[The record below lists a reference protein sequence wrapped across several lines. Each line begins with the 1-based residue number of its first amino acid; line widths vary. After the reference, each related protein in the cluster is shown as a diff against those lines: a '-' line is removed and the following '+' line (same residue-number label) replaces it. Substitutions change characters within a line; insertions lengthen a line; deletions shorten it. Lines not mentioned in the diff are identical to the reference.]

1 MASAIDERAL
11 AERQRGEKWRK
22 ARRMA
27 PLYVFLLFPMAAVF
41 IFHYIPIYGVQ
52 IAFKEFQIGRG
63 IWASPWAGF
72 LQFEMLFSNPFFGR
86 IMRNTVILSLLR
98 IGFAVPAPLL
108 LALLINEVGRMP
120 VKRTIQSISYL
131 PHFMSWVVLS
141 GMLFEVLSPQRGL
154 VALSA
159 NLFGTP
165 AVNLFTDEA
174 FFRPLLVTSDIWK
187 EAGWGAIIYLAAIAS
202 IDPELYEASSIDG
215 ANRLQRAWHITIP
228 SLVPV
233 LTILLL
239 LRIGNIMEAGFDQV
253 LNLYSPPVYEVGD
266 IIDTYEYRVGLID
279 RRYDFSTAVGLFKN
293 GIGLALLLGVNVFVR
308 RHSDYGLW

>member
-1 MASAIDERAL
+1 MASAVGDTAL
-11 AERQRGEKWRK
+11 AARQRGEKWRK
-22 ARRMA
+22 AKRMA
-27 PLYVFLLFPMAAVF
+27 PLYLFLLFPMTAVF

-52 IAFKEFQIGRG
+52 IAFKDFQIGRG

-72 LQFEMLFSNPFFGR
+72 VQFEMLFSNPFFGR

-108 LALLINEVGRMP
+108 LALLINEVGTMP

-154 VALSA
+154 VALAA

-165 AVNLFTDEA
+165 SVNVFTDGA
-174 FFRPLLVTSDIWK
+174 FFRPLLVASDIWK

-215 ANRLQRAWHITIP
+215 ANRLQRAIHITIP

-233 LTILLL
+233 PHHPAAAAHRQRHGGR
-239 LRIGNIMEAGFDQV
+239 LRSGAE
-253 LNLYSPPVYEVGD
+253 PVHPARIRG
-266 IIDTYEYRVGLID
+266 
-279 RRYDFSTAVGLFKN
+279 
-293 GIGLALLLGVNVFVR
+293 R
-308 RHSDYGLW
+308 RHHRHLRVPGGTDRPALRFLHRGRPVQERHRAGSAARRQRHRAPLQ

>member
-1 MASAIDERAL
+1 MEVPYA
-11 AERQRGEKWRK
+11 
-22 ARRMA
+22 
-27 PLYVFLLFPMAAVF
+27 
-41 IFHYIPIYGVQ
+41 
-52 IAFKEFQIGRG
+52 
-63 IWASPWAGF
+63 
-72 LQFEMLFSNPFFGR
+72 
-86 IMRNTVILSLLR
+86 

-108 LALLINEVGRMP
+108 LALLINEVGTMP

-154 VALSA
+154 VALAA

-165 AVNLFTDEA
+165 SVNVFTDGA
-174 FFRPLLVTSDIWK
+174 FFRPLLVASDIWK

-215 ANRLQRAWHITIP
+215 ANRLQRAIHITIP

-239 LRIGNIMEAGFDQV
+239 LRIGNVMEAGFDQV
-253 LNLYSPPVYEVGD
+253 LNLYTPLVYEVGD

-293 GIGLALLLGVNVFVR
+293 GIGLALLLGVNVIVR
-308 RHSDYGLW
+308 RYSDYGLW

>member
-1 MASAIDERAL
+1 M
-11 AERQRGEKWRK
+11 
-22 ARRMA
+22 
-27 PLYVFLLFPMAAVF
+27 
-41 IFHYIPIYGVQ
+41 
-52 IAFKEFQIGRG
+52 
-63 IWASPWAGF
+63 
-72 LQFEMLFSNPFFGR
+72 
-86 IMRNTVILSLLR
+86 
-98 IGFAVPAPLL
+98 
-108 LALLINEVGRMP
+108 
-120 VKRTIQSISYL
+120 
-131 PHFMSWVVLS
+131 
-141 GMLFEVLSPQRGL
+141 
-154 VALSA
+154 
-159 NLFGTP
+159 
-165 AVNLFTDEA
+165 NLFTDEA

-308 RHSDYGLW
+308 RYSDYGLW